1 MRLRERGIDAS
12 QGLVATGENLR
23 YDSIGRED
31 KTWIASAVVTQ
42 QWTRNW
48 GGRLEFTRSIRHSN
62 IADQSYGQN
71 IIYFA
76 LVYTR

>member
-1 MRLRERGIDAS
+1 MLRPLLTL
-12 QGLVATGENLR
+12 GLAATGENLR

-31 KTWIASAVVTQ
+31 KTWMLSAILSQ

-48 GGRLEFTRSIRHSN
+48 GGRIELTHYKRDSN
-62 IADQSYGQN
+62 VVDQSFDQN
-71 IIYFA
+71 IVYFA